1 MGSAG
6 RRSCAR
12 LLHAVLCLSG
22 SPVPLFGCLRSSK
35 AEPPN
40 HNSCPS
46 SIQNNKCLFL
56 LAAECGCPHP
66 HCQTNRTAS
75 SPASKDPGWIG
86 APLLWGGSPP
96 CRNSQPEG
104 DGVHCLAE
112 GKWKA
117 TGSCAAGTYP
127 RVRRPC
133 TPSTSRRTRCAVVEI
148 QFPVGLKPPTLG
160 GDPPHGAHS
169 IIPCRPMT

>member
-1 MGSAG
+1 M
-6 RRSCAR
+6 
-12 LLHAVLCLSG
+12 LLIVC
-22 SPVPLFGCLRSSK
+22 
-35 AEPPN
+35 
-40 HNSCPS
+40 
-46 SIQNNKCLFL
+46 L

-86 APLLWGGSPP
+86 APLLGGGSPP

-117 TGSCAAGTYP
+117 TGSCEAGTYP

-148 QFPVGLKPPTLG
+148 QFTRGTRA
-160 GDPPHGAHS
+160 AHPRRRRAPRGKTCTQHTKTVYS
-169 IIPCRPMT
+169 K